1 MTRVTPWS
9 WLVPLICAALLSGC
23 RSTGVPSDGVP
34 GVGRTDEEMERRVK
48 ALAAFSTGILLSERE
63 ESEAAYEQFAKAAEN
78 DPGNEPLA
86 TDLARYYLQRN
97 QPDQALAVLKRTASQ
112 PGSSG
117 IIQSLL
123 ADILWRTGQTNAAI
137 KAYEGALKSTPTLL
151 GAYQQLAVIHLERK
165 QTNQAWAVI
174 ERPLSLTQDQPVFWL
189 NVADLFS
196 WYGRTDPDH
205 EESARTGMRQA
216 LDRAEGLKPSDP
228 TDVLRLG
235 RGFLELGENAKA
247 EKLLEP
253 LQAEQPRN
261 PAVAA
266 NLAEALIRDGRLK
279 EAREHLELLSR
290 VNPTSHF
297 PWYFLGVLDLEERKE
312 EEAAK
317 KFERTIQLNP
327 EFEPA
332 YSDLAA
338 ARLNQ
343 DDATAALMVL
353 QQGLERFPTS
363 FRLAYLTAL
372 AEARLKR
379 FDKSLTAFRKAEA
392 VAGDR
397 KDELVDHRFYFQM
410 GAMLTEMGREDESAE
425 YMEKALALK
434 PDFDEALNHLGYT
447 WADQGKNLD
456 RALDMI
462 QRAVAAEP
470 ENPAYLDSLGWVLF
484 KLGRP
489 DEALPHLE
497 KAAEL
502 LPEPDATVFDHLGDV
517 LATLGRKE
525 EAREAWQKSLTVET
539 SEAVRKKLDGVP

>member
-1 MTRVTPWS
+1 MSRDHASRV
-9 WLVPLICAALLSGC
+9 GE
-23 RSTGVPSDGVP
+23 
-34 GVGRTDEEMERRVK
+34 TDEEMERRVQ
-48 ALAAFSTGILLSERE
+48 ALAAFSTGVLLSERE
-63 ESEAAYEQFAKAAEN
+63 EPEAAYEQFAKAAEN
-78 DPGNEPLA
+78 DPTNEALA
-86 TDLARYYLQRN
+86 TDLARHYLQKN
-97 QPDQALAVLKRTASQ
+97 QPDQALAVLKRAAGQ

-137 KAYEGALKSTPTLL
+137 KAYEGALKTTPTLL
-151 GAYQQLAVIHLERK
+151 GAYQQLAVIHLERQ
-165 QTNQAWAVI
+165 QTNQAWAVV
-174 ERPLSLTQDQPVFWL
+174 ERPLALSDDQPAFWL

-196 WYGRTDPDH
+196 WYARTDPGH
-205 EESARTGMRQA
+205 EESARAGMRQA
-216 LDRAEGLKPSDP
+216 LERAEVLKPSDP
-228 TDVLRLG
+228 AEVLRLG
-235 RGFLELGENAKA
+235 RGFLELGDNAKA
-247 EKLLEP
+247 ETLLKP
-253 LQAEQPRN
+253 LQDELPRN
-261 PAVAA
+261 PAIAA

-297 PWYFLGVLDLEERKE
+297 PWYFLGVLDLEERNDQ
-312 EEAAK
+312 EATR

-338 ARLNQ
+338 ARLNR
-343 DDATAALMVL
+343 DEAAAALTVL

-363 FRLAYLTAL
+363 FRLVYLTAL
-372 AEARLKR
+372 TEARLKH

-392 VAGDR
+392 LAGDR
-397 KDELVDHRFYFQM
+397 KEELVDHRFYFQV
-410 GAMLTEMGREDESAE
+410 GAMLTETGREDEAAE
-425 YMEKALALK
+425 YMEKALALE

-470 ENPAYLDSLGWVLF
+470 DNPAYLDSLGWVLF

-489 DEALPHLE
+489 EEALPHLE

-517 LATLGRKE
+517 LVTLGRKE
-525 EAREAWQKSLTVET
+525 EAREAWQKSLTVEQ
-539 SEAVRKKLDGVP
+539 SEAVQKKLDGVP